1 MNRELSKD
9 KITPQE
15 QPCPVCCERRMPS
28 IGLPACNNRSERR
41 FPLTPEAV
49 NMLVERGFR
58 VNIEQG
64 AAACIHYT
72 DNRYA
77 RAGASVTDRDAAL
90 GCDIVIHLAPADTAD
105 IAKMRRGALL
115 LTLLHPEAQKPAAV
129 KALLARH
136 ITAIAVDLIEDDK
149 GHTPFADILAEI
161 DGRASLAIA
170 SSLLADATRGK
181 GILLGG
187 IAGIIPCETTII
199 GSGIAACAAA
209 RSAMGL
215 GATVKMFDNDVYRL
229 RHAAQSLGPWAITS
243 AIHPKVIDAALRSA
257 DVVVVTP
264 TAQPFKV
271 DADMVDTMKKGVL
284 IFDLTTPGGTAFPS
298 LAAIDLARA
307 SAMEATEGRKGRA
320 CFINAGSA
328 VARTAAMALSNTFMT
343 LMTSIISCEG
353 AANAM
358 RMLPGLQCATYTF
371 LGQVVNPVI
380 ARRLGM
386 RNVDI
391 SIYLTLS

>member
-15 QPCPVCCERRMPS
+15 QPCSVCCDRRMPS
-28 IGLPACNNRSERR
+28 IGLPACNNQSERR

-58 VNIEQG
+58 ICIEQG

-72 DNRYA
+72 DNQYL
-77 RAGASVTDRDAAL
+77 RAGATVTDRDEAL

-105 IAKMRRGALL
+105 IAKMRRGAML

-136 ITAIAVDLIEDDK
+136 ITAIAIDLVEDDK

-229 RHAAQSLGPWAITS
+229 RLAASPS
-243 AIHPKVIDAALRSA
+243 AR
-257 DVVVVTP
+257 
-264 TAQPFKV
+264 
-271 DADMVDTMKKGVL
+271 G
-284 IFDLTTPGGTAFPS
+284 PS
-298 LAAIDLARA
+298 LRQ
-307 SAMEATEGRKGRA
+307 STPR
-320 CFINAGSA
+320 
-328 VARTAAMALSNTFMT
+328 
-343 LMTSIISCEG
+343 
-353 AANAM
+353 
-358 RMLPGLQCATYTF
+358 
-371 LGQVVNPVI
+371 
-380 ARRLGM
+380 
-386 RNVDI
+386 
-391 SIYLTLS
+391 